1 MGGRQRRV
9 RCRSARYAVSRKR
22 WKLARMKNPPTCC
35 WKGPE
40 KVGGGLRCSA
50 GSVTVSRPRSSI
62 CGTERRCHRGV
73 RAAPNPPPP
82 PCAAPPHLLL
92 DVGGEVGGVQ
102 LQRLHQRR
110 VIGQQPQDGAQRVVV
125 RVQPGADL
133 SEAHLLR
140 GNGIGVRCSE
150 PQPG

>member
-1 MGGRQRRV
+1 MGGRQRRA

-73 RAAPNPPPP
+73 RAAPNPPP
-82 PCAAPPHLLL
+82 
-92 DVGGEVGGVQ
+92 
-102 LQRLHQRR
+102 RR
-110 VIGQQPQDGAQRVVV
+110 VPPLLTCCWMLEERLAASNCSVSTNVV
-125 RVQPGADL
+125 
-133 SEAHLLR
+133 
-140 GNGIGVRCSE
+140 
-150 PQPG
+150 